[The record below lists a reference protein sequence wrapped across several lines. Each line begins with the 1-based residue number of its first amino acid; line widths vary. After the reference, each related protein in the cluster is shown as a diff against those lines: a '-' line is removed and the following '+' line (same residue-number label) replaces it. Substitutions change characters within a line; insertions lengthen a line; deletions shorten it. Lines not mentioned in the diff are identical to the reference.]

1 MRVLEESESTTL
13 TLGDTEVPLRL
24 RRSARARRITLRLA
38 PAEGTL
44 VLTLPPGVKPE
55 EALGFARRQEQW
67 VRARLSHLP
76 PRIPFRSGSQV
87 PFLGDLH
94 EIRHVPRARGGV
106 WREEGT
112 FYVSGQAEH
121 LSRRLH
127 DHLRREA
134 RSHMTAHAR
143 ELAEALPEGARPL
156 RRVSVRDTVSRWGSC
171 SSTGNLSFSWR
182 LIFAP
187 RSVLEYVVA
196 HEVAHLVHMDHSPAF
211 WRLNGVLSP
220 HVREART
227 WLRREG
233 PRLLRYG

>member
-1 MRVLEESESTTL
+1 MSVLADSERTTL
-13 TLGDTEVPLRL
+13 SLGDMEVPLRL

-38 PAEGTL
+38 PAEGSL
-44 VLTLPPGVKPE
+44 VLTLPPSVNRE
-55 EALGFARRQEQW
+55 EALGFARRQEEW

-76 PRIPFRSGSQV
+76 PRVPFREGVQV
-87 PFLGDLH
+87 PFLGEPH
-94 EIRHVPRARGGV
+94 EIRHVPKARGGV
-106 WREEGT
+106 WREEGA
-112 FYVSGQAEH
+112 FYVSGQSEH

-134 RSHMTAHAR
+134 LSCVTEHAR
-143 ELAEALPEGARPL
+143 ALAESLPAGGRPL

-171 SSTGNLSFSWR
+171 SSAGNLNFSWR

-211 WRLNGVLSP
+211 WHLNGALSP
-220 HVREART
+220 QVRQARN